1 MHPGMPEKI
10 KEIINNPEKL
20 EKFYREDR
28 RSFESDFEKIYP
40 EIQNSET
47 AKFWKTRLEYDNAAN
62 QLKKIFGP
70 DLFIMAIVCLFAG
83 FLIKIPEAF
92 NFDGMRFHF
101 IEKETGLIIFL
112 ALSLYSMV
120 SDKRL
125 SLTNIIVTLLIFIAS
140 GFYINLLPYSESS
153 SSVKLVLI
161 HMPLLLWCLYGL
173 VYIGFDLTDYSRRT
187 DYIKHNGDLAI
198 VAGLIIIAGGI
209 LMAVSVALFDAIG
222 IPIGKFYTTYIVQI
236 GFVSAPVVSTFI
248 LKYYP
253 ALTNRIAS
261 IIANLFSPLV
271 TVTLII
277 FLITMTVTG
286 KDPYNDRDFLLI
298 FNIMLIGVMAIIVFS
313 VSETSL
319 IRRQKFNELV
329 LFILSIVTIII
340 NLVALSAIFYRLGE
354 FGFTPNRM
362 AVLGSNILIFINLI
376 LITIDLC
383 KINFKQSE
391 LESVELT
398 ISKYLPVYIIWT
410 SFVVFILPFIF
421 GMK

>member
-1 MHPGMPEKI
+1 MTDKI
-10 KEIINNPEKL
+10 KEIINDPEKL
-20 EKFYREDR
+20 EKFYHEDR
-28 RSFESDFEKIYP
+28 KSFESEFEKIYT
-40 EIQNSET
+40 EIQHSEA
-47 AKFWKTRLEYDNAAN
+47 AKFWKIRLDYNKSTD
-62 QLKKIFGP
+62 QIKRIFGP
-70 DLFIMAIVCLFAG
+70 DLFILALVCLFAG

-92 NFDGMRFHF
+92 NFDAMRFHF
-101 IEKETGLIIFL
+101 YEKETGLIIFL
-112 ALSLYSMV
+112 ALSLYAMAGNKKLSMT
-120 SDKRL
+120 K
-125 SLTNIIVTLLIFIAS
+125 IIITLLIFIVSA
-140 GFYINLLPYSESS
+140 FYINLLPYTETSA
-153 SSVKLVLI
+153 SVKLVFI

-173 VYIGFDLTDYSRRT
+173 VYTGFDLTDYSRRT

-209 LMAVSVALFDAIG
+209 LMAVTVALFDAIG
-222 IPIGKFYTTYIVQI
+222 IPIGKFYSSYIVQI

-253 ALTNRIAS
+253 SLTNRIAS

-277 FLITMTVTG
+277 FLITMTFTG
-286 KDPYNDRDFLLI
+286 KDPYNDRNFLLI

-319 IRRQKFNELV
+319 IRKQKFNELV

-354 FGFTPNRM
+354 FGFTPNRL
-362 AVLGSNILIFINLI
+362 AVLGSNILIFVNLI
-376 LITIDLC
+376 LITIDLF

-391 LESVELT
+391 LENVELT

-410 SFVVFILPFIF
+410 LFVVFIMPFIF

>member
-1 MHPGMPEKI
+1 MAEKI
-10 KEIINNPEKL
+10 KEIINDPEKL
-20 EKFYREDR
+20 EKFYRENR
-28 RSFESDFEKIYP
+28 RSFESDFENNYP
-40 EIQNSET
+40 EIQNSEA
-47 AKFWKTRLEYDNAAN
+47 AKFWKSRLEYDKTSN
-62 QLKKIFGP
+62 QVKRIFGP
-70 DLFIMAIVCLFAG
+70 DFFIMAVICLLAG
-83 FLIKIPEAF
+83 FLMKIPEAF
-92 NFDGMRFHF
+92 NFDAMRSHYY
-101 IEKETGLIIFL
+101 EKETGLIIFL
-112 ALSLYSMV
+112 ALSVYAMISE
-120 SDKRL
+120 KRL
-125 SLTNIIVTLLIFIAS
+125 TSANIIVTLLIFLVSAL
-140 GFYINLLPYSESS
+140 YINLLPYTETSA
-153 SSVKLVLI
+153 SVKLVFI
-161 HMPLLLWCLYGL
+161 HLPLLLWCLYGL

-198 VAGLIIIAGGI
+198 VTGLIIIAGGI

-222 IPIGKFYTTYIVQI
+222 IPIGKFYTSYIVQI

-313 VSETSL
+313 VSETSI
-319 IRRQKFNELV
+319 IRKQKFNELV

-340 NLVALSAIFYRLGE
+340 NLIALSAIFYRLGE
-354 FGFTPNRM
+354 FGFTPNRL
-362 AVLGSNILIFINLI
+362 AILGSNILIFVNLI
-376 LITIDLC
+376 LITIDLF
-383 KINFKQSE
+383 KVNFKDSE
-391 LESVELT
+391 VERVELT
-398 ISKYLPVYIIWT
+398 ISKYLPIYIIWT
-410 SFVVFILPFIF
+410 LFVVFILPFVF